1 MLPGSACPYRTGELT
16 RDMLTAQGFEITLL
30 PALTDVD
37 QVDDVAAVAEMRAAL
52 AAAMT
57 DLPDR
62 SRIVLT
68 LRDAEDYSSGE
79 VCALLGITAV
89 SQRVI
94 LHRAR
99 ATVRSRLETYFT
111 TTGEAYARR

>member
-1 MLPGSACPYRTGELT
+1 
-16 RDMLTAQGFEITLL
+16 MLTAQGFEITLL